1 MLFGSCNCMT
11 TPSFFSRR
19 SLLRAG
25 GASFV
30 SALVSTMIGSGRTA
44 QAKTL
49 SEAVPE
55 VDRLSVRIV
64 TDIMV
69 RRNVPSEK
77 VEGLTVERAGPNEI
91 PDAPPRS
98 TLVGEW
104 GLSMHAESHR
114 GNEVR
119 NILVDF
125 GYNPVTLL
133 NNMGILKIAPE
144 KLDALVLSHG
154 HYDHFGG
161 LVGFLSA
168 NKDKLKSNL
177 PFFVGGEDC
186 FCTRIYSNGG
196 QYGALD
202 RQAIIDANL
211 LLMMA
216 EGPAIVADHAFT
228 TGKIAQSGFEKPLR
242 NTTEKVGIVDGFG
255 CFPDKVTS
263 AKNTGTFVP
272 DDFEHEIG
280 TNFMLKGKG
289 LVVVTSCSHRGIIN
303 TIRQAQA
310 ASGVQKVHAVIGGF
324 HLVPP
329 LNDDYFRQVIAALKE
344 INPDYLM
351 PAHCVGEPFYD
362 MVRRE
367 MPGKVFQSNV
377 GTRYTFIA

>member
-11 TPSFFSRR
+11 RPSSFSRR

-44 QAKTL
+44 QAETL

-168 NKDKLKSNL
+168 NKGKLKSNL

-202 RQAIIDANL
+202 RQAIIDAN
-211 LLMMA
+211 
-216 EGPAIVADHAFT
+216 
-228 TGKIAQSGFEKPLR
+228 
-242 NTTEKVGIVDGFG
+242 
-255 CFPDKVTS
+255 C
-263 AKNTGTFVP
+263 
-272 DDFEHEIG
+272 
-280 TNFMLKGKG
+280 
-289 LVVVTSCSHRGIIN
+289 C
-303 TIRQAQA
+303 
-310 ASGVQKVHAVIGGF
+310 
-324 HLVPP
+324 
-329 LNDDYFRQVIAALKE
+329 
-344 INPDYLM
+344 
-351 PAHCVGEPFYD
+351 
-362 MVRRE
+362 
-367 MPGKVFQSNV
+367 
-377 GTRYTFIA
+377 

>member
-11 TPSFFSRR
+11 RPSSFSRR
-19 SLLRAG
+19 SLLHAG

-91 PDAPPRS
+91 PDGPPRT

-125 GYNPVTLL
+125 GYNPLTLL
-133 NNMGILKIAPE
+133 NNMGIIKIAPE

-228 TGKIAQSGFEKPLR
+228 TR
-242 NTTEKVGIVDGFG
+242 
-255 CFPDKVTS
+255 
-263 AKNTGTFVP
+263 KNCT
-272 DDFEHEIG
+272 
-280 TNFMLKGKG
+280 K
-289 LVVVTSCSHRGIIN
+289 R
-303 TIRQAQA
+303 IRKA
-310 ASGVQKVHAVIGGF
+310 ASQY
-324 HLVPP
+324 
-329 LNDDYFRQVIAALKE
+329 N
-344 INPDYLM
+344 
-351 PAHCVGEPFYD
+351 
-362 MVRRE
+362 RE
-367 MPGKVFQSNV
+367 N
-377 GTRYTFIA
+377 RDR